1 MELQLPVAYR
11 AAEGGPKGAPGCPA
25 QLLGEGGPERSC
37 DSATAENEGYIGSV
51 EHGSFCVGCN
61 GSHRQSRRGRGV
73 IVGRIYSGKDT
84 SESLPCFKHRW
95 PVIMRF

>member
-25 QLLGEGGPERSC
+25 QLLGEGGAERPC

-51 EHGSFCVGCN
+51 EHGSFCAVCN
-61 GSHRQSRRGRGV
+61 GSHRLGRGV
-73 IVGRIYSGKDT
+73 IVGRIYSGKDS